1 MKKID
6 SLNLIPFIDIMLV
19 LLVIVLTSASFV
31 QQSKIEVEIPKLEE
45 GTESSA
51 QAQTQEE
58 MIVIDKQGQFF
69 VHNKKLDSSELKAWL
84 ERTPKQTQIIIKGD
98 RESGLEHFL
107 EVSTLLQILGFEN
120 VYVITQKLTPSAS
133 Q

>member
-107 EVSTLLQILGFEN
+107 EVSTLLQMLGFEN

>member
-69 VHNKKLDSSELKAWL
+69 VHNKKLDSNELKAWL

-107 EVSTLLQILGFEN
+107 EVSTLLQMLGFEN
-120 VYVITQKLTPSAS
+120 VYVITQKLAPSAS

>member
-31 QQSKIEVEIPKLEE
+31 QQSKIEVEIPKIEE
-45 GTESSA
+45 SAESST
-51 QAQTQEE
+51 QADIKEE
-58 MIVIDKQGQFF
+58 MIVINKQGQYF
-69 VHNKKLDSSELKAWL
+69 VRNKRLDFSELKMWL
-84 ERTPKQTQIIIKGD
+84 ERTPKQTQILIKGD

-107 EVSTLLQILGFEN
+107 EVSTLLQMLGFEN
-120 VYVITQKLTPSAS
+120 VYVITQKIAPSE
-133 Q
+133 

>member
-31 QQSKIEVEIPKLEE
+31 QQSRIEVEIPRLEQ
-45 GTESSA
+45 GAESSA
-51 QAQTQEE
+51 HTESREE
-58 MIVIDKQGQFF
+58 MIVIDKQGQYF
-69 VHNKKLDSSELKAWL
+69 VQNKRLDSHELRAWL

-107 EVSTLLQILGFEN
+107 ELSTLLQVLGFEN
-120 VYVITQKLTPSAS
+120 VYVITHKLTPSE
-133 Q
+133 

>member
-31 QQSKIEVEIPKLEE
+31 QQSRIEVEIPRLEQ
-45 GTESSA
+45 GAESSA
-51 QAQTQEE
+51 HTESREE
-58 MIVIDKQGQFF
+58 MIVIDKQGQYF
-69 VHNKKLDSSELKAWL
+69 VQNKRLDSHELRAWL

-107 EVSTLLQILGFEN
+107 ELSTLLQVLGFEN
-120 VYVITQKLTPSAS
+120 VYVITHKLTPRE
-133 Q
+133 